1 MARPTKQGLD
11 YFPLD
16 CYFLDDIKIRK
27 ILKSNGAGAIGAL
40 VDLLGNIYRD
50 EGYYMRW
57 DDDICF
63 LVADKV
69 GTSEASVQ
77 EIVIKAVQVDLFDK
91 KMFDEYQIL
100 TSKGIQKRFFEAVKR
115 RQEVNIILEYIL
127 LENINDYSNIKKESL
142 TQLNGVN
149 VNNNSQN
156 VYSNE
161 QSKVK
166 ESKVKKSKVNNHDE
180 QADDQGTTLQSVI
193 LFWQENIGMASS
205 HEQENLIHW
214 CEDLNPDLVLE
225 AIKRAIE
232 QGKPRYSYVNG
243 ILNNFVKK
251 GIKTIADAKAEQ
263 VKYHNSQRSNP
274 RYKYKREET
283 QPAWMN
289 KQSANEISN
298 NTDPNVPTAEELQ
311 KRLKD
316 IMGGAL

>member
-91 KMFDEYQIL
+91 KLFDKYQIL

-149 VNNNSQN
+149 VNNNSRN

-205 HEQENLIHW
+205 YEQENLIHW

-243 ILNNFVKK
+243 ILKNFVKK

-263 VKYHNSQRSNP
+263 VKYQNSQRSNS
-274 RYKYKREET
+274 RHKYKREEA

-289 KQSANEISN
+289 KSSVNEVSN
-298 NTDPNVPTAEELQ
+298 DTDPNVPTAEELQ